1 MPKRGKE
8 KEKISEAN
16 VLRHGRAVHLC
27 RGFALL
33 LYGAVITGLLPD
45 GLRNA
50 FDAVS
55 IPLLL
60 AAFGYEAEETGF
72 FKKEWREIISFVLK
86 RLMLPYIVFS
96 MIRLAGEALSMIAKG
111 TAFDEGLKTGVLE
124 SVSLYGIRELW
135 VFPAA
140 AISLLLFM
148 LLRKKAGTVPS
159 FLITSVGII
168 VFITLFHIFSAPDTG
183 KGVIFFMRIVL
194 AFFFISL
201 GSLAAAR
208 LKESE
213 HRRIF
218 FALPGAFLLLVPGLT
233 AGLLAYHSRW
243 EFMDFR
249 NILVSV
255 IFSVLM
261 CEGAFCLAVWI
272 ENVTALNFL
281 GKNMETCLAALN
293 VLWASTLA
301 AAAGDI
307 IFRITDNNFLTR
319 GTVIIVLIAV
329 VVFWIYL
336 FKLPVFKAMHD
347 TEKDIHNDV

>member
-1 MPKRGKE
+1 
-8 KEKISEAN
+8 
-16 VLRHGRAVHLC
+16 
-27 RGFALL
+27 
-33 LYGAVITGLLPD
+33 
-45 GLRNA
+45 
-50 FDAVS
+50 
-55 IPLLL
+55 
-60 AAFGYEAEETGF
+60 
-72 FKKEWREIISFVLK
+72 
-86 RLMLPYIVFS
+86 
-96 MIRLAGEALSMIAKG
+96 
-111 TAFDEGLKTGVLE
+111 
-124 SVSLYGIRELW
+124 
-135 VFPAA
+135 
-140 AISLLLFM
+140 M

-201 GSLAAAR
+201 GCLAAAR
-208 LKESE
+208 LKESK

-336 FKLPVFKAMHD
+336 FKLPVFKAMRD
-347 TEKDIHNDV
+347 TEKDIHNAV